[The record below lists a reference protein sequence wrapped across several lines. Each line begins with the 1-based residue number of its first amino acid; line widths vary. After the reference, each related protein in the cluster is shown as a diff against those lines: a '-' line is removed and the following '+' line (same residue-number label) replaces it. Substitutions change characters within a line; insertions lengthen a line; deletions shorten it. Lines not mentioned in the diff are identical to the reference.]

1 MQQFVTLLDFP
12 THEISTQQ
20 PWTIR
25 RIADKAI
32 NKIYREKSG
41 YQQVSINGKTMGLHR
56 LVAIQFIP
64 TDDKNMQ
71 VDHKNQNRSDN
82 SIINLRWF
90 SRRDN
95 CLNRTK
101 PKRQH
106 KTYNY
111 LDILPTDY
119 IELSQYGRHQFEGLY
134 FSPSEDMFYMSNGIN
149 YKELHVNEKMN
160 GALFVYSPDVNGK
173 GHQIH
178 YIRAKKIM
186 EQNDLHQS

>member
-1 MQQFVTLLDFP
+1 MQQFVTLPDFP
-12 THEISTQQ
+12 THEISTQE

-25 RIADKAI
+25 RKADKAI
-32 NKIYREKSG
+32 NKIYTEKSG
-41 YQQVSINGKTMGLHR
+41 YKQVSINGKTMGLHR

-64 TDDKNMQ
+64 TDDFTKQ

-82 SIINLRWF
+82 SLSNLRWL

-106 KTYNY
+106 ITYNY
-111 LDILPTDY
+111 IDILPTDY

-134 FSPSEDMFYMSNGIN
+134 FSPSEDLFYMSNGIQ

-160 GALFVYSPDVNGK
+160 GALFVYAPDINGK

-186 EQNDLHQS
+186 DVK

>member
-1 MQQFVTLLDFP
+1 MQQFVTLIDFP
-12 THEISTQQ
+12 THEISTQE

-32 NKIYREKSG
+32 NKIYTEKSG
-41 YQQVSINGKTMGLHR
+41 YKQVSINGKTMGLHR

-64 TDDKNMQ
+64 TDDITKQ

-82 SIINLRWF
+82 SLNYLRQL

-106 KTYNY
+106 ITYNF

-119 IELSQYGRHQFEGLY
+119 IELSLYGRHLFEGLY
-134 FSPSEDMFYMSNGIN
+134 FSPSEDMFYMSNGIQ

-160 GALFVYSPDVNGK
+160 GALFVYAPDINGK

-186 EQNDLHQS
+186 EQE

>member
-1 MQQFVTLLDFP
+1 MQQFVPLQDIS
-12 THEISTQQ
+12 THEISTQH

-25 RIADKAI
+25 RIADGAI
-32 NKIYREKSG
+32 NKTYTEKSG

-64 TDDKNMQ
+64 TEDKNQQ
-71 VDHKNQNRSDN
+71 VDHINHNRSDN
-82 SIINLRWF
+82 SLSNLRQL

-101 PKRQH
+101 PKREH
-106 KTYNY
+106 ITYTY

-134 FSPSEDMFYMSNGIN
+134 FSPSEDMFYMSNGIQ
-149 YKELHVNEKMN
+149 YEELHVNEKLN
-160 GALFVYSPDVNGK
+160 GAYFVYAPDISGK
-173 GHQIH
+173 DHQIH

-186 EQNDLHQS
+186 DIK

>member
-1 MQQFVTLLDFP
+1 MQQFVPLQDFS

-25 RIADKAI
+25 RRADGAV
-32 NKIYREKSG
+32 NKIYSEKSG
-41 YQQVSINGKTMGLHR
+41 YQQVSKNGKTMGLHR

-64 TDDKNMQ
+64 TNDKNVQ
-71 VDHKNQNRSDN
+71 VDHINHNISDN
-82 SIINLRWF
+82 SLINLRRL

-101 PKRQH
+101 PKREH
-106 KTYNY
+106 IIYTF

-119 IELSQYGRHQFEGLY
+119 IELSQYGKHQFEGLY
-134 FSPSEDMFYMSNGIN
+134 FSPSEDMLYMSNGIK
-149 YKELHVNEKMN
+149 YKELHVNEKLN
-160 GALFVYSPDVNGK
+160 GDLFVYDPNINGK

-178 YIRAKKIM
+178 YIRAKKIV
-186 EQNDLHQS
+186 DII